1 MPDLTRIHPE
11 VRDALADGRPVVALE
26 SVVVTH
32 GLPAPTNLA
41 LAREMEEA
49 VREEGAVPA
58 TVAVL
63 DGVVR
68 VGLAPSELEA
78 LADRPDRRKLS
89 VRDLP
94 VAVGLGRSGGTTVA
108 ATALVAHRAGIAAF
122 ATGGIGG
129 VHPGSAERLD
139 VSADLPTLARTPI
152 AVVSAGAKSILD
164 LANTLEVLE
173 TLSVPVVGFGTDT
186 LPGFHTRTTGLG
198 LEVRVDDVA
207 SLAAIVRARD
217 ALRLPQAV
225 LVVQP
230 VPEADAVPPEEVR
243 EAVARATERARAAQV
258 HGSALT
264 PFVLAALN
272 DAEGDPRFLRAN
284 LSLLRAN
291 ARLAARLA
299 RHLAEGDA

>member
-1 MPDLTRIHPE
+1 MPEPTRIHPE

-32 GLPAPTNLA
+32 GLPAPTHLA
-41 LAREMEEA
+41 LAREMEQA

-94 VAVGLGRSGGTTVA
+94 VAVGLGQSGGTTVA

-129 VHPGSAERLD
+129 VHPGAAERLD

-186 LPGFHTRTTGLG
+186 LPGFHTRTTGLA
-198 LEVRVDDVA
+198 LPARVDDVA
-207 SLAAIVRARD
+207 SLAAVVRARD
-217 ALRLPQAV
+217 TLRLPQAV

-230 VPEADAVPPEEVR
+230 VPEADAVPPEEVHR
-243 EAVARATERARAAQV
+243 AVAEATERAHAARV

-299 RHLAEGDA
+299 RHLAESDA